1 MINMLLKDTTIS
13 LMNSLGAQ
21 RIPFLFIISYNGEES
36 IIKPLSEVSTEEIK
50 YNFQGISNHLSEV
63 STHAPSIEAHPL
75 SFKAYQCKF
84 DIVKR
89 ELQLGNTYLTN
100 LTVATPLAYSGTL
113 NEVYNTAKA
122 KYKLWVKDQFTCF
135 SPEIFVQIKD
145 NTIYSF
151 PMKGTIKADIPNA
164 SEILL
169 NDKKETAE
177 HYTIVD
183 LIRND
188 LNIVS
193 KKVRVNR
200 FRYLDQLETSKGPIL
215 QMSSEIAGDLT
226 PDWHD
231 RIGTIFNKL
240 LPAGSI
246 TGSPKES
253 TLRIITEAEQY
264 NRNYY
269 TGICGIYDGESI
281 DSAVMIRFIE
291 QQGDRYVYKSGG
303 GITSSSNV
311 AMEYEELLQKIYIP
325 S

>member
-1 MINMLLKDTTIS
+1 MLLKDTTIS

-21 RIPFLFIISYNGEES
+21 RIPFLFIISYNGKEC
-36 IIKPLSEVSTEEIK
+36 IIKPLSEVSSDEIK
-50 YNFQGISNHLSEV
+50 YNFQDVSNHPSEV
-63 STHAPSIEAHPL
+63 PTHAPVIEVFPL
-75 SFKAYQCKF
+75 SFDAYQCKF

-113 NEVYNTAKA
+113 NEIYNTAKA

-164 SEILL
+164 SETLL

-231 RIGTIFNKL
+231 RIGSILNKL

-253 TLRIITEAEQY
+253 TIRIISESEQY
-264 NRNYY
+264 ERNYY
-269 TGICGIYDGESI
+269 TGICGIYDGKYL

-291 QQGDRYVYKSGG
+291 QQGDNYVYKSGG

-311 AMEYEELLQKIYIP
+311 TMEYEELLQKIYIP
-325 S
+325 N

>member
-1 MINMLLKDTTIS
+1 MVLKDTTIS
-13 LMNSLGAQ
+13 LMNSLGTQ
-21 RIPFLFIISYNGEES
+21 RIPFLFIISYDGKDC
-36 IIKPLSEVSTEEIK
+36 IIEPLNKVKTDEIK
-50 YNFQGISNHLSEV
+50 YNFNGVSNQL
-63 STHAPSIEAHPL
+63 TQPSPSVLQIEAHPL
-75 SFKAYQCKF
+75 SFEQYQKKF
-84 DIVKR
+84 DIVKH
-89 ELQLGNTYLTN
+89 ELQIGNTYLTN
-100 LTVATPLAYSGTL
+100 LTVETPLTTDNTL
-113 NEVYNTAKA
+113 EEIYNTAKA
-122 KYKLWVKDQFTCF
+122 KYKLWVKGQFTCF

-145 NTIYSF
+145 NAIYSY

-200 FRYLDQLETSKGPIL
+200 FRYLDKLETSKGPIL
-215 QMSSEIAGDLT
+215 QMSSEIAGELT
-226 PDWHD
+226 PEWHSE
-231 RIGTIFNKL
+231 IGTIFHKL

-253 TLRIITEAEQY
+253 TIRIINDAEQY
-264 NRNYY
+264 NRKYY
-269 TGICGIYDGESI
+269 TGICGIYDGNSI
-281 DSAVMIRFIE
+281 DSAVMIRYIE
-291 QQGDRYVYKSGG
+291 QQGNQYAYKSGG
-303 GITSSSNV
+303 GITSSST
-311 AMEYEELLQKIYIP
+311 ASSEYEELLQKIYIP